1 MNITKVKYER
11 LFPVGAYLNEKIG
24 FEADLVQITNI
35 DTFEKTSESP
45 NEAIEKLRQLAEVI
59 HKEKY
64 PELYTDEMKGT
75 TIKPVEEEVPKS
87 TKEQYLLDL
96 ISMSTTKVGLER
108 FRNQITELNNEEVNR
123 SFDKR
128 MNEVD

>member
-64 PELYTDEMKGT
+64 
-75 TIKPVEEEVPKS
+75 
-87 TKEQYLLDL
+87 LLDL